1 MSIRTLLVAG
11 FMLAAAAA
19 GYGLARWLGDGPMH
33 DTAAD
38 STCGAAE
45 SAPDRADRQVL
56 YWVAPMDPD
65 DRRDRPGKS
74 PMGMDLIPVY
84 ADQVTD
90 AQGVRIDPLVQQNLG
105 VRIARVTRAS
115 LSRDIA
121 TVGYTA
127 WDESTLTM
135 LYPRAEGWLEG
146 FGIDSVGD
154 RLARGDVL
162 YALFAPKLS
171 AAQQEFLTART
182 SGNSGLIAA
191 ARSRLLS
198 LGMTDTQ
205 IRALEAR
212 GRVED
217 RLDFRTDRD
226 AVVTALSVRQ
236 GSFVTPQ
243 THIATL
249 ADPARIWID
258 VEVLQSQA
266 GWVEPGLPA
275 TATFSAWPGQVWRG
289 EVAYVYPELN
299 AATRTLRVRLQFDN
313 PDTKLKPNM
322 FAQVRIAAAP
332 RNDLLQVPPEAVIR
346 AAGGERVVTAS
357 GNGRFRV
364 VPVRIGS
371 SNREAVEIL
380 DGLEEGDLVV
390 TSGQFLIDSE
400 ANGAQALER
409 LNALREA
416 SGTASIAG
424 FPRRGQL
431 RLVHDPIPELG
442 WPRMNRVFD
451 VGPGVDLMPFS
462 KQDRVR
468 FTLRETLDGGWEVVA
483 IEPLQSDTGDAS
495 AAPANAAAPR

>member
-1 MSIRTLLVAG
+1 M
-11 FMLAAAAA
+11 
-19 GYGLARWLGDGPMH
+19 
-33 DTAAD
+33 
-38 STCGAAE
+38 
-45 SAPDRADRQVL
+45 
-56 YWVAPMDPD
+56 
-65 DRRDRPGKS
+65 
-74 PMGMDLIPVY
+74 
-84 ADQVTD
+84 
-90 AQGVRIDPLVQQNLG
+90 
-105 VRIARVTRAS
+105 
-115 LSRDIA
+115 
-121 TVGYTA
+121 
-127 WDESTLTM
+127 
-135 LYPRAEGWLEG
+135 
-146 FGIDSVGD
+146 
-154 RLARGDVL
+154 
-162 YALFAPKLS
+162 
-171 AAQQEFLTART
+171 
-182 SGNSGLIAA
+182 
-191 ARSRLLS
+191 
-198 LGMTDTQ
+198 
-205 IRALEAR
+205 
-212 GRVED
+212 
-217 RLDFRTDRD
+217 
-226 AVVTALSVRQ
+226 
-236 GSFVTPQ
+236 
-243 THIATL
+243 
-249 ADPARIWID
+249 
-258 VEVLQSQA
+258 
-266 GWVEPGLPA
+266 
-275 TATFSAWPGQVWRG
+275 WRG